1 MRGPLPAPPKTTTT
15 RVFSSV
21 APFTFAGWTERCSS
35 QSFFSFFFFVSIVFR
50 FTRAIIIVSTHF
62 SCWTRQSF
70 YESFLSYYIHPRTRR
85 RIHCFVLGRFGLL
98 QLRSLNEHRHRLG
111 EGIVGPDGGPVFQTS
126 ARLCRNRRP
135 NGRRNRSH
143 PLLRFLQGSA
153 RVSLFFFFYFS
164 FLKFISIFWF
174 PFLDGGVSF

>member
-1 MRGPLPAPPKTTTT
+1 M
-15 RVFSSV
+15 F
-21 APFTFAGWTERCSS
+21 S
-35 QSFFSFFFFVSIVFR
+35 QSFFFFFSVSIVFR

-62 SCWTRQSF
+62 SCWTRESF
-70 YESFLSYYIHPRTRR
+70 YESFLSYYIHPRPAA
-85 RIHCFVLGRFGLL
+85 VLIVLFWPFGLL

-153 RVSLFFFFYFS
+153 RVSLFFFSLNLFQSFGSLFWTGRAFFKRLITTPPASLLFKFTQIKMFS
-164 FLKFISIFWF
+164 LFSKNPPKETTS
-174 PFLDGGVSF
+174 